1 MTPDIPEVL
10 AFEYEFI
17 KKIGEGAN
25 GETWLVKNRINKTRA
40 AVKCLKLNTVEDLKA
55 VELFE
60 REVQL
65 LQSIRVSGVPA
76 FYRYIND
83 KASNRSYLVQEY
95 IPAPSIQSMLDEHII
110 FSEAETLLV
119 AIQLAQIIHQLQTS
133 YSPPIIHRDIKPSN
147 ILYDRRLQSVYLIDF
162 GSVTHP
168 EKRSGGS
175 TIAGSFGYMPPEQL
189 IGDVDIQ
196 SDYYAIGA
204 TMLHMMTGVF
214 PGTISSDVY
223 QLEFDQVLNEKAPKT
238 SRPMRSLL
246 SSLLSAD
253 IDKRPPSAEA
263 LLQELYDVK
272 EQSQAN
278 WLMRLIYR
286 LRKRLLGKQPRNAQP
301 ESPQRPKQPVNTTA
315 SHIQSATE
323 NHIQNTENHE
333 NDYLPK
339 SAQHRIIKLSKHV
352 LTIQKLE
359 QTNNRCTRCKFIMRK
374 WVKCQ
379 GIIRNFFFTKVG
391 KNNCKTL
398 EYTFEAQNQTWV
410 GLTYI
415 RIPAGQVSFPVNC
428 CVIYDPSDPCSSA
441 IYSIDD

>member
-1 MTPDIPEVL
+1 MTPDIPEVIS
-10 AFEYEFI
+10 FEYEFI

-25 GETWLVKNRINKTRA
+25 GETWLVKNRINKNRA
-40 AVKCLKLNTVEDLKA
+40 AIKCLKLNTIEDLKA

-65 LQSIRVSGVPA
+65 LQSIRVSGVPQ

-83 KASNRSYLVQEY
+83 KATNRSYLVQEY

-119 AIQLAQIIHQLQTS
+119 AKQLTQIVYQLQTL

-147 ILYDRRLQSVYLIDF
+147 ILYDRKLRSVYLIDF

-223 QLEFDQVLNEKAPKT
+223 QLEFDQVLNETAPKT
-238 SRPMRSLL
+238 SKPMRSLL
-246 SSLLSAD
+246 ASLLSAD
-253 IDKRPPSAEA
+253 IDKRPSSAEA
-263 LLQELYDVK
+263 LLQALYEVQD
-272 EQSQAN
+272 QSQAN
-278 WLMRLIYR
+278 WIQRLIYK
-286 LRKRLLGKQPRNAQP
+286 LRKRLFGKQPRDIQSELQQPLPSSSTPQSTAPKALIKSAANTAQP
-301 ESPQRPKQPVNTTA
+301 LSLPPKTVHQETIRL
-315 SHIQSATE
+315 SQHI
-323 NHIQNTENHE
+323 
-333 NDYLPK
+333 
-339 SAQHRIIKLSKHV
+339 

-359 QTNNRCTRCKFIMRK
+359 KINNRKTRCKFIMRK
-374 WVKCQ
+374 WMKCP
-379 GIIRNFFFTKVG
+379 GLIREFYLTHCSNEK
-391 KNNCKTL
+391 KQIQTL
-398 EYTFEAQNQTWV
+398 VYTFEAQNKTWV

-415 RIPAGQVSFPVNC
+415 HRPAGQVNFPVNC
-428 CVIYDPSDPCSSA
+428 CVIYDPSDPVSNA